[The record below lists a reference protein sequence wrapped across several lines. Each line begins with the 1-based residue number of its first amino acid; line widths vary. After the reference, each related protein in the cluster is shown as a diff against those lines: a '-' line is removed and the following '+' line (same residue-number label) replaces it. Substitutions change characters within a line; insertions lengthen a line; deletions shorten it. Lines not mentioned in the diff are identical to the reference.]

1 MESLLL
7 REKRDCLKKKTVK
20 KTHGSN
26 KMLESHNET
35 IEILYHLHK
44 LNSKKKKTVSFY
56 RASCH
61 TLVNGLQRNQIK
73 T

>member
-1 MESLLL
+1 
-7 REKRDCLKKKTVK
+7 
-20 KTHGSN
+20 
-26 KMLESHNET
+26 MLESHNET
-35 IEILYHLHK
+35 IEILYHLRK
-44 LNSKKKKTVSFY
+44 LNSKKKTVSFH